1 MRIVRHHEYGPSR
14 VLRTEKAEPPAHGP
28 EDVLVRAAA
37 IGVDHADV
45 QRRLGTFPLGAPPLP
60 YCPSTDVAGTV
71 VEVGDRVTGIEPG
84 QRVVVWN
91 AQDAYAELVAA
102 PAARVLPLPD
112 GLGFAEGTLLGST
125 GRVAVHLLQTA
136 RVAAGETVLVHAGA
150 GAVGHIAV
158 QAARALGAERV
169 IATAGSPRKLDFVR
183 SLGADAA
190 VDYTR
195 PDWPARVREA
205 AGARRRG
212 PAKIGRTGPKGV
224 DVILDGVGGPRLLDD
239 VRLLAPY
246 GRLVFYGASGGDSE
260 QPAIP
265 LMELMGMRHV
275 TGFSMATMLR
285 SAPALVE
292 EGVRLLVRLVSD
304 GSVRPVIHERVP
316 LDEAARAHDLLEQR
330 VSMGRVVL
338 VP

>member
-14 VLRTEKAEPPAHGP
+14 VLRTEKADPPALGP
-28 EDVLVRAAA
+28 EDVLVRAEA

-60 YCPSTDVAGTV
+60 YCPSTDVAGV
-71 VEVGDRVTGIEPG
+71 VVGTGDRVTGIGPG
-84 QRVVVWN
+84 QRVVVWK
-91 AQDAYAELVAA
+91 ARDAYAEFVAA

-112 GLGFAEGTLLGST
+112 GLGFAEATLLGST
-125 GRVAVHLLQTA
+125 GRIAVHLLQTA

-150 GAVGHIAV
+150 GAIGHIAV

-183 SLGADAA
+183 ALGADAA
-190 VDYTR
+190 VDYTD
-195 PDWPARVREA
+195 PDWPARVRDA
-205 AGARRRG
+205 AG
-212 PAKIGRTGPKGV
+212 PEGV
-224 DVILDGVGGPRLLDD
+224 DVILDGVGGPRLLDG

-260 QPAIP
+260 QPAVP
-265 LMELMGMRHV
+265 VMDLLGMRHV
-275 TGFSMATMLR
+275 TGFSMPTMLR
-285 SAPALVE
+285 DSPALAE
-292 EGVRLLVRLVSD
+292 EGVRLLFRLIGD

>member
-14 VLRTEKAEPPAHGP
+14 VLRTETAEPPAHGP
-28 EDVLVRAAA
+28 EGVLVRAAA

-60 YCPSTDVAGTV
+60 HCPSTDVAGTV

-84 QRVVVWN
+84 QRVVVWR
-91 AQDAYAELVAA
+91 AQDAYAEFVAA

-112 GLGFAEGTLLGST
+112 GLGFAEATLLGST

-136 RVAAGETVLVHAGA
+136 RLTARETVLVRAGA

-158 QAARALGAERV
+158 QAARALGAARV
-169 IATAGSPRKLDFVR
+169 IATVGSPRKLDFVR

-190 VDYTR
+190 VDHTR

-205 AGARRRG
+205 AGA
-212 PAKIGRTGPKGV
+212 AGV
-224 DVILDGVGGPRLLDD
+224 DVILDGVSGPGLLDD

-246 GRLVFYGASGGDSE
+246 GRLVVYGASGGDSE
-260 QPAIP
+260 QPAVP
-265 LMELMGMRHV
+265 LMDLMGMRQV
-275 TGFSMATMLR
+275 TGFSMATMAR
-285 SAPALVE
+285 GAPALVE
-292 EGVRLLVRLVSD
+292 EGVRLLVRLVTD
-304 GSVRPVIHERVP
+304 GSVRPVIHARVP

>member
-14 VLRTEKAEPPAHGP
+14 VLRTEKAEPPAPGP
-28 EDVLVRAAA
+28 EDVLVRAEA

-60 YCPSTDVAGTV
+60 YCPSTDVAGV
-71 VEVGDRVTGIEPG
+71 VVGTGDRVTGIEPG
-84 QRVVVWN
+84 QRVVVWK
-91 AQDAYAELVAA
+91 ARDAYAEFVAA

-112 GLGFAEGTLLGST
+112 GLGFAEATLLGST
-125 GRVAVHLLQTA
+125 GRIAVHLLQTA

-150 GAVGHIAV
+150 GAIGHIAV

-183 SLGADAA
+183 ALGADAA
-190 VDYTR
+190 VDYTA
-195 PDWPARVREA
+195 PDWPARVRDA
-205 AGARRRG
+205 AG
-212 PAKIGRTGPKGV
+212 PEGV
-224 DVILDGVGGPRLLDD
+224 DVVLDGVGGPRLLDG

-260 QPAIP
+260 QPAVP
-265 LMELMGMRHV
+265 VMDLLGMRHV
-275 TGFSMATMLR
+275 TGFSMPTMLR
-285 SAPALVE
+285 DSPALAE
-292 EGVRLLVRLVSD
+292 EGVRLLFRLVGD

>member
-14 VLRTEKAEPPAHGP
+14 VLRTEKAEPPAPGP
-28 EDVLVRAAA
+28 EDVLVRAEA

-60 YCPSTDVAGTV
+60 YCPSTDVAGV
-71 VEVGDRVTGIEPG
+71 VVGTGDRVTGIEPG
-84 QRVVVWN
+84 QRVVVWK
-91 AQDAYAELVAA
+91 ARDAYAEFVAA

-112 GLGFAEGTLLGST
+112 GLGFAEATLLGST
-125 GRVAVHLLQTA
+125 GRIAVHLLQTA

-150 GAVGHIAV
+150 GAIGHIAV

-183 SLGADAA
+183 ALGADAA
-190 VDYTR
+190 VDYTA
-195 PDWPARVREA
+195 PDWPARVRDA
-205 AGARRRG
+205 AG
-212 PAKIGRTGPKGV
+212 PDGV
-224 DVILDGVGGPRLLDD
+224 DIVLDGVGGPRLLDG

-265 LMELMGMRHV
+265 VMDLLGMRHV
-275 TGFSMATMLR
+275 TGFSMPTMLR
-285 SAPALVE
+285 DSPALAE
-292 EGVRLLVRLVSD
+292 EGVRLLFRLVGD

>member
-28 EDVLVRAAA
+28 EDVLVRAEA

-45 QRRLGTFPLGAPPLP
+45 QRRLGIFPLGAPPLP
-60 YCPSTDVAGTV
+60 YCPSTDVAGVV
-71 VEVGDRVTGIEPG
+71 VEVGDQVTGIEPG
-84 QRVVVWN
+84 QRVVVWK
-91 AQDAYAELVAA
+91 ARDAYAEFVAA
-102 PAARVLPLPD
+102 PATRVLPLPD
-112 GLGFAEGTLLGST
+112 GLGFAEATVLGST

-158 QAARALGAERV
+158 QAARALGARRV

-190 VDYTR
+190 VDYTD
-195 PDWPARVREA
+195 PDWPARVRDA
-205 AGARRRG
+205 VG
-212 PAKIGRTGPKGV
+212 PEGV

-265 LMELMGMRHV
+265 LMDLMGMRHV
-275 TGFSMATMLR
+275 TGFSMATMLSGR
-285 SAPALVE
+285 PALVE
-292 EGVRLLVRLVSD
+292 EGVRLLVRLVTD